1 MGIRCPIKD
10 CNWVCNTPKVEG
22 TLFRELLRHLSIVA
36 RDCTE
41 LEEHE
46 ALLMEIKDFK
56 ELK

>member
-1 MGIRCPIKD
+1 
-10 CNWVCNTPKVEG
+10 VEG